1 MQGSAKE
8 SNGCVKNGSKMRNPR
23 GTSVKNEEL
32 SPSHGKALYR
42 DTVKEGGREGGRVIE
57 KERAEDKTDR

>member
-42 DTVKEGGREGGRVIE
+42 DTVKEGGREGE
-57 KERAEDKTDR
+57 